1 MVSPVFDHS
10 MYSVIVF
17 NVASKIW
24 RQNEVVVK
32 YLSAGAPL
40 PALHT
45 SFVSVK

>member
-1 MVSPVFDHS
+1 MASPVFDHR

-17 NVASKIW
+17 NVASKMW
-24 RQNEVVVK
+24 RQNEVVAK
-32 YLSAGAPL
+32 YLSDGPPL